1 MDYETTRLQMCELGR
16 RMWQRGWVAANDGN
30 LSRRLGENLFMVTP
44 AGVSKG
50 FLTTEMLLVVD
61 GEGRLVKSSGSAS
74 FLPSSETGL
83 HLECYRRRKDVG
95 AVVHA
100 HPPVATA
107 FACAR
112 QGLTEPILGESVMTL
127 GEVPCAP
134 YGRTGTRELVNAC
147 APLMGEHEAF
157 LLANHGAVAMG
168 ADLLTA
174 YWRMETLEHTA
185 AIALNVHMLGGGV
198 KLNSAQVA
206 ALKGG

>member
-83 HLECYRRRKDVG
+83 HLECYRQRKDVG

-168 ADLLTA
+168 ADLQTA

-185 AIALNVHMLGGGV
+185 AITLNVHMLGGGV